1 MGADARLDESIAVM
15 ADRWA
20 RDHGGRVL
28 RVNSIDDMINQIEAL
43 VKGSCL
49 GRVVVWYHGSPEIQ
63 LLVGEYPL
71 PPSQWRLPASGFS
84 RQWLALER
92 NRPALNRFR
101 GLFCCGGS
109 MQWIGCGTATVRAS
123 GGLRTQEEMAREP
136 ALLQAHPDIYQSAEE
151 AQAHGATLRGASF
164 GQMNVQ
170 AWADA
175 TCTTIRSA
183 TNLVTLQP
191 KAPNPIT
198 IDNGGQW
205 VDVAPQV
212 QCACDPATGRV
223 AGTAP
228 SREEMVKSWQKQ
240 TAALVGQKNILWH
253 QAVLLLRTGVP
264 HVTEIVGAS
273 GSQGGRSLEPR
284 WGSLPWALRKEMSE
298 RGQRGGKRGPLE
310 SYYATNI
317 LFSLL
322 RMAGADIVPPA
333 PLPNVPMPKDHLHVR
348 ISAGG
353 TWAAVTQRHLAVVN
367 RNDFWHWTVYNDRAI
382 GETPEFTRTVIE
394 HELEHAADYERD
406 LRDFEKLNPRPTSAI
421 PDRYFFDAEEA
432 TVRSWNDDWGKYINA
447 FIAFQ
452 EKRTKPERHFEIIL
466 SQRSR
471 PATPGG
477 ASSFDRW
484 SAGERL
490 YWFDLAFHHLPPNV
504 VSGTP
509 IAGENEVLDAFR
521 AADPALQRAVVL
533 RAVEMI
539 QAAMQPD
546 PKLPAADVKH
556 ARLVARTLVQHFDP
570 IIERVLRN
578 EEMERLQMTRGVILS
593 ILKV

>member
-1 MGADARLDESIAVM
+1 
-15 ADRWA
+15 
-20 RDHGGRVL
+20 
-28 RVNSIDDMINQIEAL
+28 
-43 VKGSCL
+43 
-49 GRVVVWYHGSPEIQ
+49 
-63 LLVGEYPL
+63 
-71 PPSQWRLPASGFS
+71 
-84 RQWLALER
+84 
-92 NRPALNRFR
+92 
-101 GLFCCGGS
+101 
-109 MQWIGCGTATVRAS
+109 VRAS

-406 LRDFEKLNPRPTSAI
+406 LRDFEI
-421 PDRYFFDAEEA
+421 P
-432 TVRSWNDDWGKYINA
+432 G
-447 FIAFQ
+447 
-452 EKRTKPERHFEIIL
+452 
-466 SQRSR
+466 R
-471 PATPGG
+471 PARFRIAISSTRRRRPSAAGTTTGESTSMRSSLSRRNGLSLSGISRSSSANVAGRPRSAAPRRLTSG
-477 ASSFDRW
+477 ARA
-484 SAGERL
+484 SASTGSI
-490 YWFDLAFHHLPPNV
+490 WPSITSLPM
-504 VSGTP
+504 S
-509 IAGENEVLDAFR
+509 
-521 AADPALQRAVVL
+521 
-533 RAVEMI
+533 
-539 QAAMQPD
+539 
-546 PKLPAADVKH
+546 
-556 ARLVARTLVQHFDP
+556 
-570 IIERVLRN
+570 
-578 EEMERLQMTRGVILS
+578 
-593 ILKV
+593 